1 MTSKLFS
8 IVFVFLLVFQFS
20 CNFEPKEE
28 KTERSEA
35 TSPVFQAVTIQQNF
49 GNCDHPDS
57 SCFKIDIK
65 YQKIEDGQET
75 VKAAINKQL
84 DKYIVSELNGFI
96 SDDENTQSAIQA
108 LITKLFDDYRS
119 FIKEFSDT
127 KQSWHIAINTK
138 LIYQNDHLI
147 SILASNESYMGGAHG
162 NHWENILNFDATTG
176 KSLSQE
182 DIIINHLEFL
192 RIAEVN
198 FRKIRGISS
207 NADLEKEGYFFKD
220 GQFKLPEN
228 IGFTDK
234 GILLIF
240 NPYEAGP
247 YSMGEIRF
255 TIPRDEVKDLVRNY

>member
-1 MTSKLFS
+1 MFAFS
-8 IVFVFLLVFQFS
+8 FVFQVS
-20 CNFEPKEE
+20 CNFENKEE
-28 KTERSEA
+28 KTEETEVA
-35 TSPVFQAVTIQQNF
+35 SPVFQAVTIQQNF

-57 SCFKIDIK
+57 SCIKIDIQ
-65 YQKIEDGQET
+65 YQKIEEGPENVKT
-75 VKAAINKQL
+75 VVNAKL
-84 DKYIVSELNGFI
+84 DQYISKELNGFI
-96 SDDENTQSAIQA
+96 TDDENTQSDIQT
-108 LITKLFDDYRS
+108 LITSLFDDYRS

-182 DIIINHLEFL
+182 DIITNHTGFT
-192 RIAEVN
+192 RIAEIY
-198 FRKIRGISS
+198 FREARGIPS

-228 IGFTDK
+228 IGYTEK
-234 GILLIF
+234 GVLLIF

-247 YSMGEIRF
+247 YSMGEIRY
-255 TIPRDEVKDLVRNY
+255 TIPWDETNGLILEY